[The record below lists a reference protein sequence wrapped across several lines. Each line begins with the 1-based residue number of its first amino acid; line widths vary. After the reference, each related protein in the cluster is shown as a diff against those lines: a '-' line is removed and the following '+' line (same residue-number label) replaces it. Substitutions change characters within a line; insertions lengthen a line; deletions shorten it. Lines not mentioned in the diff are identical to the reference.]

1 MNTTKLPDELRQ
13 ADEFDIEF
21 MDFFEEKKPAAKK
34 PAQSQRPRTQSAQGT
49 RRPAQSAQGTKR
61 PAQSQAAKRPAGT
74 QPTQKTARPAGTQPT
89 QKTTRPVQQRPVTQQ
104 AARPT
109 QGTTAKRPVQQRPAG
124 NTRPTVQQ
132 PAQRQQRPAAAGQ
145 RPVQGTPAKRP
156 ASVQR
161 QTQGTAAKRPAQ
173 QRPVTAG
180 QRPSSTK
187 QTTRPAPKLQ
197 HPAQSVKQTARPK
210 TAQQAK
216 GQRPTGR
223 PQTAQQAKAK
233 GSAKPKTKSKFKKA
247 FLISWAAFV
256 VVLIAAL
263 VLLTIFLSNFEKG
276 RPTST
281 IAHIVR
287 NIENGD
293 LDDLHLKTSD
303 GTPLDSSTILC
314 DESEISN
321 YILQK
326 AESANEEES
335 AGTQGITYR
344 VINGES
350 DETKKT
356 YLVKAGDEKVLK
368 VCIERSNKKYLFG
381 FTGWEET
388 ETTLLA
394 DAMQVTTL
402 RAQIPHDSQLSVNG
416 TVISRDRIVSE
427 NDRISLL
434 SRLINEGLIGEQP
447 GMDTYEV
454 PGIYFQKDV
463 KLIDAS
469 GTEHET
475 VRTND
480 IYTGGYDASQEF
492 IDSQYDRV
500 IDMFEPYALYF
511 SGERGRGALNE
522 VMVEDSPAYNS
533 AVSADVSWMQEHSD
547 VEITDKKAE
556 HFKQYSDQVFSCDI
570 SFLQTIY
577 QGEEAV
583 RTWDTNMT
591 WIFIWDSGN
600 FYVADFV
607 TRAADEG

>member
-1 MNTTKLPDELRQ
+1 MNKNEFRLMNTTKLPDELRQ

-49 RRPAQSAQGTKR
+49 RRPTQSAQGTKR

-104 AARPT
+104 TARPT

-124 NTRPTVQQ
+124 ATRPAAQP

-145 RPVQGTPAKRP
+145 RPVQGAPAKRP
-156 ASVQR
+156 STAQR
-161 QTQGTAAKRPAQ
+161 PSQGTAAKRPAQ
-173 QRPVTAG
+173 

-216 GQRPTGR
+216 AR
-223 PQTAQQAKAK
+223 

-263 VLLTIFLSNFEKG
+263 VLLTVFLSNFEKG

-287 NIENGD
+287 NIEKGD

-314 DESEISN
+314 DENEISN

-326 AESANEEES
+326 AESANEDES

-394 DAMQVTTL
+394 DALQVTTL

-480 IYTGGYDASQEF
+480 VYTGGYDASQEF

-511 SGERGRGALNE
+511 SGERGRRALDE
-522 VMVEDSPAYNS
+522 VMVIDSPAYNS